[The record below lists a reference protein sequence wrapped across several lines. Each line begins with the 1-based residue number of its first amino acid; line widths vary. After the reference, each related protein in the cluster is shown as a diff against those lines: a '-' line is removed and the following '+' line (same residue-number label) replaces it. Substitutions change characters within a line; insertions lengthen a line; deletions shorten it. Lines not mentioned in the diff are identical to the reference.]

1 MSINSNMFLEHLKQ
15 GFARITSWNKY
26 RRKIRRESKKNNLD
40 CVIDPT
46 LKNINRLFVLS
57 FKNSDNDTTRNS
69 FDAHYVPLVEI

>member
-1 MSINSNMFLEHLKQ
+1 MFLEHLKQ